1 MKIYQQLNFVVIK
14 RLAESLYSLIADG
27 QYPPTSLGR
36 NNWKTLLGSQASL
49 QTRCNQEGFN
59 ADDDQGIASKARIGI
74 ISNNEWN
81 CSSCDSRIGFGT
93 GGAPDDSNTCGNEE
107 NWNPD
112 NRERHIKVMGYIL
125 VQWEKHL
132 DAFLDLNTVTACH
145 LISTQFF
152 ATKV

>member
-14 RLAESLYSLIADG
+14 RQAESLYSLIADG
-27 QYPPTSLGR
+27 QYHPTSLGP
-36 NNWKTLLGSQASL
+36 SL

-112 NRERHIKVMGYIL
+112 NRERHIKVMRYIL
-125 VQWEKHL
+125 VQ
-132 DAFLDLNTVTACH
+132 
-145 LISTQFF
+145 
-152 ATKV
+152 